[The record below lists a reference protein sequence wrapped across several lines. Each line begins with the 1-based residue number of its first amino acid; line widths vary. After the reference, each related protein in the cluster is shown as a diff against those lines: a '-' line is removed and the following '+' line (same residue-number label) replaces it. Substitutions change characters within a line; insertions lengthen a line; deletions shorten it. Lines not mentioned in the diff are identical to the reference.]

1 MQSQDEGLGYPTE
14 RGKNKNAW
22 RMDIGQTPIQ
32 GQRHGYAILL
42 QMGVRGA
49 RNERGDIIERMHK
62 MMKKCRFL
70 CEKVGFYEK
79 CCNFDATK

>member
-1 MQSQDEGLGYPTE
+1 MQSQDEGHGYPTE

-42 QMGVRGA
+42 QMGVRGV
-49 RNERGDIIERMHK
+49 RNERGNKGEDAQND
-62 MMKKCRFL
+62 
-70 CEKVGFYEK
+70 EKVQISL
-79 CCNFDATK
+79 

>member
-1 MQSQDEGLGYPTE
+1 M
-14 RGKNKNAW
+14 N
-22 RMDIGQTPIQ
+22 IGQTPVE

-49 RNERGDIIERMHK
+49 RNERGKKGRMHK

-70 CEKVGFYEK
+70 CEKVEFYEK